1 MRLLDGTPQL
11 MSVDMILN
19 KLRETVKDREA
30 WVPAIPGV
38 AELDKSER
46 PNNWSFRYIPLWTA
60 FCIVVVFT
68 FFL

>member
-46 PNNWSFRYIPLWTA
+46 PNN
-60 FCIVVVFT
+60 
-68 FFL
+68 